1 MAQNKNLA
9 ALSAAGVSVWLDDLS
24 RDRLQTGNLQELID
38 TKSVVGVTTNPSI
51 FQAALSKGT
60 SYDEQV
66 KELAERGADVDATI
80 RTVTTDDVRNACD
93 VLAKQ
98 YELSDGVDGRV
109 SIEVDPRLAHDTDKT
124 ILQAIELWKIVDR
137 PNLLIKIP
145 ATMAGLPAITAVI
158 AEGISVNVTLIFSV
172 ERHRPV
178 MDAYLAG
185 LEAAKAAGHDL
196 SKIHSVAS
204 FFVSRVD
211 TEIDKRLEKIGS
223 DEALALRGQAGVA
236 NARLAYAA
244 YEEVFVGGDRYE
256 ALKSGG
262 ARVQRPLWA
271 STGVKNPDY
280 SDTLYVTELVAPNTV
295 NTMPEKTI
303 DAVADHGVITG
314 DTVTGTAT
322 EAQDVFDKLTAVG
335 IDLPDVFK
343 VLEDE
348 GVEKFE
354 KSWLELLDATQ
365 GQLDAAKKCE
375 PTGVIHCATS
385 ATSGCRES
393 RVRAAW

>member
-1 MAQNKNLA
+1 MTQNPNLA

-24 RDRLQTGNLQELID
+24 RQRLQSGNLQELID

-51 FQAALSKGT
+51 FQAALSHGDA
-60 SYDEQV
+60 YDAQV
-66 KELAERGADVDATI
+66 AELAERGADVDATI
-80 RTVTTDDVRNACD
+80 RTITTDDVRDGCN
-93 VLAKQ
+93 VLAPQ
-98 YELSDGVDGRV
+98 WEASDGVDGRV
-109 SIEVDPRLAHDTDKT
+109 SIEVDPRLAHETEKT
-124 ILQAIELWKIVDR
+124 IQQAIELWKIVDR
-137 PNLLIKIP
+137 PNVFIKIP
-145 ATMAGLPAITAVI
+145 ATKAGLPAITAVL

-172 ERHRPV
+172 ERHREV

-185 LEAAKAAGHDL
+185 LEAAKQAGHDL

-223 DEALALRGQAGVA
+223 GEALALRGQAGVA

-244 YEEVFVGGDRYE
+244 YQEVFVGGDRYTPLE
-256 ALKSGG
+256 KDG

-303 DAVADHGVITG
+303 DAVADHGVVTG
-314 DTVTGTAT
+314 DTITGTASA
-322 EAQDVFDKLTAVG
+322 AQEVFDKLGAVG
-335 IDLPDVFK
+335 IDLTDVFL
-343 VLEDE
+343 VLESE

-354 KSWLELLDATQ
+354 ASWKELLDATQ
-365 GQLDAAKKCE
+365 AQLDSAAK
-375 PTGVIHCATS
+375 
-385 ATSGCRES
+385 
-393 RVRAAW
+393 

>member
-1 MAQNKNLA
+1 MAQNPNLA

-24 RDRLQTGNLQELID
+24 RDRLQTGNLAELID
-38 TKSVVGVTTNPSI
+38 TKSVVGVTTNPTI
-51 FQAALSKGT
+51 FQGALSQGHA
-60 SYDEQV
+60 YDEQV
-66 KELAERGADVDATI
+66 NELAARGADVDATI

-93 VLAKQ
+93 LLAKQ

-124 ILQAIELWKIVDR
+124 ILQAVELWKIVDR

-145 ATMAGLPAITAVI
+145 ATEAGLPAIKAVI

-172 ERHRPV
+172 ERHRLV

-185 LEAAKAAGHDL
+185 LEAAKEAGHDL
-196 SKIHSVAS
+196 SRIHSVAS

-211 TEIDKRLEKIGS
+211 TEIDKRLDKIGS
-223 DEALALRGQAGVA
+223 DEALALRGKAGVA

-244 YEEVFVGGDRYE
+244 YEEVFLGGERFE
-256 ALKSGG
+256 ALKSAG

-280 SDTLYVTELVAPNTV
+280 ADTLYITELVAPNTV
-295 NTMPEKTI
+295 NTMPEKTM

-314 DTVTGTAT
+314 DTVTGKAA
-322 EAQDVFDKLTAVG
+322 EAQQVFDQLEAIG
-335 IDLPDVFK
+335 IDLTDVFLA
-343 VLEDE
+343 LENE

-354 KSWLELLDATQ
+354 KSWLELLEATQ
-365 GQLDAAKKCE
+365 GQLDAAKK
-375 PTGVIHCATS
+375 
-385 ATSGCRES
+385 
-393 RVRAAW
+393 

>member
-1 MAQNKNLA
+1 MTQNKNLA
-9 ALSAAGVSVWLDDLS
+9 ALTEAGVSVWLDDLS
-24 RDRLQTGNLQELID
+24 RERLESGNLQELID
-38 TKSVVGVTTNPSI
+38 TRCVVGVTTNPTI
-51 FQAALSKGT
+51 FQKALSEGHA
-60 SYDEQV
+60 YDGQV
-66 KELAERGADVDATI
+66 SELAERGADVDATV
-80 RTVTTDDVRNACD
+80 RTVTTDDVRDACD
-93 VLAKQ
+93 VLRPQWEA
-98 YELSDGVDGRV
+98 SDGVDGRV

-137 PNLLIKIP
+137 PNLFIKIP
-145 ATMAGLPAITAVI
+145 ATKAGLPAITSTL

-172 ERHRPV
+172 ERHREV

-185 LEAAKAAGHDL
+185 LEAAKQGGHDL

-211 TEIDKRLEKIGS
+211 TEVDKRLEKIGS

-244 YEEVFVGGDRYE
+244 YEEVFVGGERFE
-256 ALKSGG
+256 ALKADG

-271 STGVKNPDY
+271 STGVKNPEY

-303 DAVADHGVITG
+303 DAVADHAVITG
-314 DTVTGTAT
+314 DTVTGRSG
-322 EAQDVFDKLTAVG
+322 EAQGIFDNLTAVG
-335 IDLPDVFK
+335 VDLPDVFV

-365 GQLDAAKKCE
+365 EQLDAAKK
-375 PTGVIHCATS
+375 
-385 ATSGCRES
+385 
-393 RVRAAW
+393 

>member
-60 SYDEQV
+60 AYDEQV
-66 KELAERGADVDATI
+66 KELAERGADIDATI
-80 RTVTTDDVRNACD
+80 RTVTTDDVRDACD
-93 VLAKQ
+93 VLRPQ
-98 YELSDGVDGRV
+98 WESSDGVDGRV
-109 SIEVDPRLAHDTDKT
+109 SIEVDPRLARDADKT
-124 ILQAIELWKIVDR
+124 ISQAIELWKIVDR
-137 PNLLIKIP
+137 PNLFIKIP
-145 ATMAGLPAITAVI
+145 AMEEGIPAITSVLG
-158 AEGISVNVTLIFSV
+158 EGISVNVTLIFSV
-172 ERHRPV
+172 ERHRAV

-185 LEAAKAAGHDL
+185 LEAAKQAGHDL

-211 TEIDKRLEKIGS
+211 TEIDKRLEKIASESGN

-244 YEEVFVGGDRYE
+244 YQEVFVGGDRYG
-256 ALKSGG
+256 ALKGDG

-271 STGVKNPDY
+271 STGVKNPEY

-314 DTVTGTAT
+314 DTVTGTGDA
-322 EAQDVFDKLTAVG
+322 AQEVFDKLASVG
-335 IDLPDVFK
+335 VDLPDVFLT
-343 VLEDE
+343 LENE
-348 GVEKFE
+348 GVDKFE
-354 KSWLELLDATQ
+354 KSWQELLDETQ
-365 GQLDAAKKCE
+365 TQLNDKK
-375 PTGVIHCATS
+375 
-385 ATSGCRES
+385 
-393 RVRAAW
+393 